1 MFLPRTIRTER
12 KAMLLVTLLNKIE
25 KFKSFVYKDAH
36 FELVNGE
43 EAIVV
48 DIEPRKNAKPV
59 CRICLKKC
67 GTHAT
72 EKPRLFEYVP
82 LWKWKVY
89 LRYSPRRADCEVD
102 GALVEF
108 MPWAEG
114 KERKT
119 KTYQVYLACWAKR
132 LSWKETAGIFRTS
145 WDSVF
150 RAVKYVVEYGL
161 SHRSLEGVRQ
171 IGIDEISYGGHNY
184 LTLVYQ
190 LDDGFRRLL
199 WSGPKRRVKTLLKF
213 FRWFGK
219 ERSALLEYVSSDM
232 WVPYLKVIRKKAVNA
247 LNILDRFHIMKKFN
261 EAIDEIRRQEAKE
274 LRQQSEEHILLH
286 SRWPLLKNKSNL
298 SEKQVVKLKE
308 LLGYKLRSVKA
319 YLLRE
324 DFQRFWQYSSIA
336 WAGKFLDDWTTRTM
350 YTKLDPMKKVARMLR
365 NHKELILNW
374 FRADGKISNGAVEGL
389 NLKAKLAMRKAYG
402 FRNVETLQIALYHT
416 LGKLPEP
423 KINHRFR

>member
-1 MFLPRTIRTER
+1 
-12 KAMLLVTLLNKIE
+12 MLVKTLLNRTENVKPFIFGADRFE
-25 KFKSFVYKDAH
+25 DVEGHDA
-36 FELVNGE
+36 L
-43 EAIVV
+43 IVEV
-48 DIEPRKNAKPV
+48 ACRKNSRPICPV
-59 CRICLKKC
+59 CGIKC
-67 GTHAT
+67 TVYDT
-72 EKPRLFEYVP
+72 QRPRLFEYVP
-82 LWKWKVY
+82 FWSFKMF
-89 LRYSPRRADCEVD
+89 LRYAPRRADCPIH
-102 GALVEF
+102 GPLVERV
-108 MPWAEG
+108 PWAVG
-114 KERKT
+114 KEHQTTSYK
-119 KTYQVYLACWAKR
+119 VFLARWARR
-132 LSWKETAGIFRTS
+132 LSWKETAGIFETS

-161 SHRSLEGVRQ
+161 AHRSLEGIRQ
-171 IGIDEISYGGHNY
+171 VGIDEISYGGHKY

-190 LDDGFRRLL
+190 LDNGLRRLL
-199 WSGPKRRVKTLLKF
+199 WSGPKRRVKTLLRF

-274 LRQQSEEHILLH
+274 LLQHSKEHILVH
-286 SRWPLLKNKSNL
+286 SRWALLKNKPNL
-298 SEKQVVKLKE
+298 TDKQVVKLKD
-308 LLGYKLRSVKA
+308 LLRHKLRSVKG

-324 DFQRFWQYSSIA
+324 DFQRFWQYRSLA
-336 WAGKFLDDWTTRTM
+336 WAGKFLDDWTKRTM
-350 YTKLDPMKKVARMLR
+350 YSKLEPMKKVARMLR

-402 FRNVETLQIALYHT
+402 FRNVATLQIALYHT

-423 KINHRFR
+423 KITHRFC

>member
-1 MFLPRTIRTER
+1 
-12 KAMLLVTLLNKIE
+12 MLITTLLNKIE
-25 KFKSFVYKDAH
+25 KFKSFVYEKAH
-36 FELVNGE
+36 LERISGE

-48 DIEPRKNAKPV
+48 EITPRRNTKPI
-59 CRICLKKC
+59 CRICMKQC

-82 LWKWKVY
+82 FWKWKVY
-89 LRYSPRRADCEVD
+89 FRYAPRRANCAVD
-102 GALVEF
+102 GALVELL
-108 MPWAEG
+108 PWAEG

-119 KTYQVYLACWAKR
+119 KTYQTFLAKWAQR
-132 LSWKETAGIFRTS
+132 LSWLETARVFHTS
-145 WDSVF
+145 WDSVY
-150 RAVKYVVEYGL
+150 RSVKFVVEYGL
-161 SHRSLEGVRQ
+161 AHRNLDGIRQ
-171 IGIDEISYGGHNY
+171 IGIDEISYGGHKY

-190 LDDGFRRLL
+190 LDNGLRRLL
-199 WSGPKRRVKTLLKF
+199 WSGPKRRVKTLLRF

-274 LRQQSEEHILLH
+274 LLQHSKEHILVH
-286 SRWPLLKNKSNL
+286 SRWALLKNKPNL
-298 SEKQVVKLKE
+298 TDNQVVKLKE
-308 LLGYKLRSVKA
+308 LLRHKLRSVKG

-324 DFQRFWQYSSIA
+324 DFQRFWQYRYIA
-336 WAGKFLDDWTTRTM
+336 WAGKFLDDWTKRTM
-350 YTKLDPMKKVARMLR
+350 YSKLEPMKKVARMLR

-416 LGKLPEP
+416 LGKLPVP
-423 KINHRFR
+423 KTAHRFC

>member
-1 MFLPRTIRTER
+1 
-12 KAMLLVTLLNKIE
+12 MLITTLLNKIE
-25 KFKSFVYKDAH
+25 KFKSFVYEKAH
-36 FELVNGE
+36 LERISGE

-48 DIEPRKNAKPV
+48 EITPRKNTKPI
-59 CRICLKKC
+59 CRICMKQC

-82 LWKWKVY
+82 FWKWKVY
-89 LRYSPRRADCEVD
+89 FRYAPRRANCAVD
-102 GALVEF
+102 GALVELL
-108 MPWAEG
+108 PWAEG

-119 KTYQVYLACWAKR
+119 KTYQAFLAKWAQR
-132 LSWKETAGIFRTS
+132 LSWLETARVFHTS
-145 WDSVF
+145 WDSVY

-161 SHRSLEGVRQ
+161 AHRNLDGIRQ
-171 IGIDEISYGGHNY
+171 IGIDEISYGGHKY

-190 LDDGFRRLL
+190 LDNGLRRLL
-199 WSGPKRRVKTLLKF
+199 WSGPKRRVKTLLRF
-213 FRWFGK
+213 FKWFGK

-274 LRQQSEEHILLH
+274 LLQHSKEHILVH
-286 SRWPLLKNKSNL
+286 SRWALLKNKPNL
-298 SEKQVVKLKE
+298 TDNQVVKLKE
-308 LLGYKLRSVKA
+308 LLRHKLRSVKG

-324 DFQRFWQYSSIA
+324 DFQRFWQYRSIA
-336 WAGKFLDDWTTRTM
+336 WAGKFLDDWTKRTM
-350 YTKLDPMKKVARMLR
+350 YSKLDPMKKVARMLR

-402 FRNVETLQIALYHT
+402 FRNVATLQIALYHT
-416 LGKLPEP
+416 LGKLPAP
-423 KINHRFR
+423 KTVHRFC

>member
-1 MFLPRTIRTER
+1 
-12 KAMLLVTLLNKIE
+12 MLLITLLNKIE
-25 KFKSFVYKDAH
+25 KFKSFVYKRARL
-36 FELVNGE
+36 EEIRGE

-48 DIEPRKNAKPV
+48 DIQPRKSAKPV
-59 CRICLKKC
+59 CRICKKPC

-82 LWKWKVY
+82 FWKWKVY
-89 LRYSPRRADCEVD
+89 LRYAPRRADCALD
-102 GALVEF
+102 GALVEL

-119 KTYQVYLACWAKR
+119 TSYKVFLACWAKR
-132 LSWKETAGIFRTS
+132 LSWKETAEIFKTS

-150 RAVKYVVEYGL
+150 RAVKYAVEYGL
-161 SHRSLEGVRQ
+161 AHRDLEGIKQ
-171 IGIDEISYGGHNY
+171 IGVDEISYGGHKY

-190 LDDGFRRLL
+190 LDEGFRRLL
-199 WSGPKRRVKTLLKF
+199 WSGPKRRVKTLLRF

-219 ERSALLEYVSSDM
+219 ERSALLQYVSSDM
-232 WVPYLKVIRKKAVNA
+232 WAPYLKVIRKKAVNA

-274 LRQQSEEHILLH
+274 LFRNCKDHILVH
-286 SRWPLLKNKSNL
+286 SRWALLKNKPNL
-298 SEKQVVKLKE
+298 TDKQVVKLKD
-308 LLGYKLRSVKA
+308 LLRHNLRSVKG

-324 DFQRFWQYSSIA
+324 DFQRFWQYKSIA
-336 WAGKFLDDWTTRTM
+336 WARKFLDDWTKRTM
-350 YTKLDPMKKVARMLR
+350 HTKLEPMKKVARMLR
-365 NHKELILNW
+365 KHEELILNW

-416 LGKLPEP
+416 LGKLPDP
-423 KINHRFR
+423 KTNHRFC